1 MGPSL
6 GFVPDFFFF
15 VVEAVETIMVCSRL
29 HHLRFFLGY
38 DLSCKLSGK
47 VVFLCFLVFLFLFS
61 IRLELQVIRKGCM
74 LIYGEEVIA
83 NKLES

>member
-1 MGPSL
+1 M
-6 GFVPDFFFF
+6 FFFCRRGSGNYYGLF
-15 VVEAVETIMVCSRL
+15 WVARSEIFSR
-29 HHLRFFLGY
+29 Y